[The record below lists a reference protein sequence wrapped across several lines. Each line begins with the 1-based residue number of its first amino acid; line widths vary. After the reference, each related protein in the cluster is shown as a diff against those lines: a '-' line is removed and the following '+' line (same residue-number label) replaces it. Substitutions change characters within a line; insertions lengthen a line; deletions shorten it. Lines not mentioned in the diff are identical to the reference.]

1 MTGINTQDKLL
12 SAKQMQKD
20 WEKYFGIYVAL
31 DDKDRLITYGKS
43 WEKVFEE
50 AHNFLLQLHA
60 Y

>member
-1 MTGINTQDKLL
+1 
-12 SAKQMQKD
+12 MQKD